1 MRSLLE
7 LYSELN
13 GIYGYDIQI
22 RAALHHWQQHLR
34 QIYENSNSGA
44 RNGQDRRLFFGK
56 GEPNKPNANYQYVRS
71 FNELIA
77 ASEKNGFNAT
87 VHGRSV
93 IVLTYSIWEERYRS
107 MIAEEC
113 NLSCKNDV
121 ESEVF
126 YDLNKYRQA
135 ILHADGRLDRDASV
149 IGIFRR
155 GDLISPDEEQ
165 MHDLFS
171 TLIDELNRIGLVY
184 YGGFPGLV
192 LDRPLN
198 AQ

>member
-1 MRSLLE
+1 MRSLLD
-7 LYSELN
+7 LYGELN
-13 GIYGYDIQI
+13 GIYGYDVQI

-34 QIYENSNSGA
+34 RIYENSNSEA
-44 RNGQDRRLFFGK
+44 RNGQDKRLFFGR
-56 GEPNKPNANYQYVRS
+56 GEPNNPDASYQYVRS
-71 FNELIA
+71 FRELIVE
-77 ASEKNGFNAT
+77 SEKDGFNAT

-93 IVLTYSIWEERYRS
+93 IVLTYAIWEEKYRN

-121 ESEVF
+121 ESEAF
-126 YDLNKYRQA
+126 SDLNKYRQA
-135 ILHADGRLDRDASV
+135 ILHADGRLDRDASS

-155 GDLISPDEEQ
+155 GDFISPDEEQ
-165 MHDLFS
+165 MYNLFS

-184 YGGFPGLV
+184 YGSSPGLV

-198 AQ
+198 A